1 MSYDKTH
8 QTSVV
13 AIPSGAIWEPI
24 QAIRREHDRQLHR
37 WMPHIN
43 LLYPFYPRDQFQA
56 ARVISRL
63 QAACQ
68 QVPAFEVTFA
78 TFRYFTHGAKRAT
91 IWLDPEPREAFVHL
105 QATLHDT
112 FSGYDEQSRHRGGF
126 TPHLS
131 VGQVTSR
138 RALQSLL
145 VTLQAHWAPV
155 KFHLDA
161 VALIWRPADGPFQVE
176 SHIPLGP
183 GVAGASGE
191 VDLARA

>member
-1 MSYDKTH
+1 M
-8 QTSVV
+8 V
-13 AIPSGAIWEPI
+13 AMPSGDIWEPI
-24 QAIRREHDRQLHR
+24 QAIRREHDRQIHR

-56 ARVISRL
+56 ERVIPRL
-63 QAACQ
+63 EAACQ
-68 QVPAFEVTFA
+68 QVPGFEVTLA

-91 IWLDPEPREAFVHL
+91 IWLDPAPRAALVHL

-112 FSGYDEQSRHRGGF
+112 FPGYDEQSRYHGGF

-145 VTLQAHWAPV
+145 MTLQTHWTPL
-155 KFHLDA
+155 KFRLDA
-161 VALIWRPADGPFQVE
+161 VALIWRTADSPFQVE
-176 SHIPLGP
+176 CRIPLANSAGP
-183 GVAGASGE
+183 DQV
-191 VDLARA
+191 